1 MADWCL
7 RMFAVL
13 ELRDLPGGKS
23 SAWYLVTAIF
33 IAPAI
38 FFAPLNGPI
47 SNSLPKR
54 SVLIGSAAFCF
65 FILVWFLILDR
76 SLPEH
81 NALFGALFLVA
92 CGSAL
97 YNPTRY
103 ALLPAAAHDI
113 GLPLT
118 RVNGWIELGAATAIV
133 SGTIVPLCLEDSR
146 WYGCPA
152 AILVAAALSLLA
164 VLTAGP
170 AHFPSDVRR
179 PESPL
184 QALTGFFRDTRRI
197 VAEPAARMTLVALAA
212 FLALITAGSGAVV
225 MCALDPQFGTAQG
238 LPVQA
243 MLLVSAG
250 AAFGSWLAGLQP
262 DPRRC
267 LGLVPL
273 GGLGL
278 LAALGWAA
286 AGATRGFGLPLLP
299 CLLLGIMGALANVS
313 LRAAYQAALPV
324 DARGNG
330 MSITNVLIYTCTTL
344 LSVFMLL
351 LARLPPFDVV
361 LNQLVFLA
369 GLSGTASALAGWHWR
384 REVWELVT
392 GRADRAIRLDRGPA
406 LETMERIANKE

>member
-1 MADWCL
+1 
-7 RMFAVL
+7 MFAVL
-13 ELRDLPGGKS
+13 VLRESPGGKTA
-23 SAWYLVTAIF
+23 AWYLVTAIF

-54 SVLIGSAAFCF
+54 SVLLGAALFCF
-65 FILVWFLILDR
+65 SVLVLFVMFDR

-81 NALFGALFLVA
+81 SDLFGTLFLVA

-103 ALLPAAAHDI
+103 ALLPAAAHDM

-118 RVNGWIELGAATAIV
+118 RVNGWIELGAAAAIV
-133 SGTIVPLCLEDSR
+133 SGTIVPLYLEDSR

-152 AILVAAALSLLA
+152 AVLVSAALSLFA

-170 AHFPSDVRR
+170 ARFPSDVRR

-197 VAEPAARMTLVALAA
+197 VADPAARTTLVALAA

-225 MCALDPQFGTAQG
+225 MCALDPQLGTAQG
-238 LPVQA
+238 LPIQA
-243 MLLVSAG
+243 MLVVSAG

-262 DPRRC
+262 NPRRC

-278 LAALGWAA
+278 LAALAWAA
-286 AGATRGFGLPLLP
+286 AGATSGFGLPLLP

-313 LRAAYQAALPV
+313 LRAAYQAALPL

-351 LARLPPFDVV
+351 LARLPPFDVL

-369 GLSGTASALAGWHWR
+369 VLSGTASALAGWYWR
-384 REVWELVT
+384 REVWELVS
-392 GRADRAIRLDRGPA
+392 GRADKAIRLDRGPA
-406 LETMERIANKE
+406 LETMQRTANEK